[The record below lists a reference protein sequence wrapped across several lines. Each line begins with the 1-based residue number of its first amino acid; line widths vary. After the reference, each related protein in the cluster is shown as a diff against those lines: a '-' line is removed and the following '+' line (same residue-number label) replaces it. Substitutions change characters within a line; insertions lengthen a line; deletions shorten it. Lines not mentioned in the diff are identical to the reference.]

1 MCVDCASLLEQ
12 GYPKAEIVHTD
23 SIASHDLPVLTN
35 APAQQQKGAE
45 VPLNDEEEE
54 DDLVGYPLLL

>member
-23 SIASHDLPVLTN
+23 SIAPHYLMILINSPV
-35 APAQQQKGAE
+35 QQQKGAV
-45 VPLNDEEEE
+45 VPSNDEEE
-54 DDLVGYPLLL
+54 DDLVGYPLLS